1 MESDNKF
8 FMSTEADP
16 EIQGVLIK
24 NQTIILEPNRQQE
37 LEQKG
42 YGEIEKDKLFLKSF
56 ESLYLLYTGV
66 LTIFKGKKNVNFNS
80 FLQICKKQDDT
91 ILTKFLV
98 YRDLRTKGYT
108 VKAGFGFGSDF
119 RVYGKGDFGEKGAK
133 FLVFGLNEGKQE
145 KLGKLQ
151 KKVEEITKMGKEPII
166 AVIQRQGEI
175 IYYKIS
181 RINFHPNTQKMDMQ
195 DFQF

>member
-1 MESDNKF
+1 MVNNSKF
-8 FMSTEADP
+8 FMSIEADP

-24 NQTIILEPNRQQE
+24 NQTIILEPNRQQD

-42 YGEIEKDKLFLKSF
+42 YGEMEKDKLFLKPF
-56 ESLYLLYTGV
+56 ESLYLLYTGK
-66 LTIFKGKKNVNFNS
+66 LALFRGKKNIGFDL
-80 FLQICKKQDDT
+80 FLQICKKQDES

-98 YRDLRTKGYT
+98 YRDLRTRGYT
-108 VKAGFGFGSDF
+108 VKDGFGFGSDF
-119 RVYGKGDFGEKGAK
+119 RVYAKGDFGEKGAK

-145 KLGKLQ
+145 KIGKLQ

-181 RINFHPNTQKMDMQ
+181 RMNFYQNTQKMDMQ
-195 DFQF
+195 DFEF

>member
-1 MESDNKF
+1 MESSNKF

-56 ESLYLLYTGV
+56 ESLYLLYIGV
-66 LTIFKGKKNVNFNS
+66 LTIFKGKKSVNFNS

-98 YRDLRTKGYT
+98 YRDLRTRGYT
-108 VKAGFGFGSDF
+108 VKDGFGFGPDF

>member
-1 MESDNKF
+1 MVKNSKF
-8 FMSTEADP
+8 FMSNEADP

-24 NQTIILEPNRQQE
+24 NQTIILEPNRQQD
-37 LEQKG
+37 LERKG
-42 YGEIEKDKLFLKSF
+42 YGEMEKDKLFLKPF
-56 ESLYLLYTGV
+56 ESLYLLYTGK
-66 LTIFKGKKNVNFNS
+66 LALFKGKKNIGFDL
-80 FLQICKKQDDT
+80 FLQICKKQDES

-98 YRDLRTKGYT
+98 YRDLRTRGYT
-108 VKAGFGFGSDF
+108 VKDGFGFGSDF
-119 RVYGKGDFGEKGAK
+119 RVYAKGDFGEKGAK

-145 KLGKLQ
+145 KIGKLQ

-181 RINFHPNTQKMDMQ
+181 RMNFYQNTQKMDMQ
-195 DFQF
+195 DFEF